1 MKFEIVT
8 SSNFAREL
16 KRLAKKHSSIK
27 QDVYELGES
36 FAITPEQGI
45 YLGKD
50 CYKIKLAI
58 KSKGRGKSGG
68 ARVITCVISVQE
80 QVLLLSIYDKS
91 EKSSISDKELSD
103 LLQEFGLQ

>member
-8 SSNFAREL
+8 SLNFAREL

-27 QDVYELGES
+27 QDVYELGKS
-36 FAITPEQGI
+36 LTTTPEQGI
-45 YLGKD
+45 YIGKD

-68 ARVITCVISVQE
+68 ARIITCVISVQE

-91 EKSSISDKELSD
+91 EKSSISDKELSE
-103 LLQEFGLQ
+103 LLEKLEL